1 MYKIHSIFYSL
12 QCEGSFSGTP
22 MIFIR
27 FAGCNLMCEWCDTE
41 YEKVSIEFDAVELVT
56 GIKKL
61 YPQCK
66 RVCLTGGEPL
76 LQYDKSL
83 MKALYDENYK
93 VHVETNGTIK
103 IKHPVDWLT
112 VSPKS
117 DKSWIQRIGNELK
130 VIWKGE
136 EKEELEHYFSESHF
150 NKYFL
155 QPCYPWLNIS
165 KISCYNPA
173 ENREKLKKLID
184 IIKGDTRWNLSLQIQ
199 RLIDVK

>member
-12 QCEGSFSGTP
+12 QCEGSWSGTP

-41 YEKVSIEFDAVELVT
+41 YEAVSSIIFDAVELVT

-76 LQYDKSL
+76 LQYDESL
-83 MKALYDENYK
+83 MKVLYDEDYK

-103 IKHPVDWLT
+103 IQHWVNWLT

-117 DKSWIQRIGNELK
+117 DKSWIQRYGNELK

-136 EKEELEHYFSESHF
+136 EKEELEHYFSDSDF
-150 NKYFL
+150 DKYFL
-155 QPCYPWLNIS
+155 QPCYPWLMIPG
-165 KISCYNPA
+165 YNQDK
-173 ENREKLKKLID
+173 EKLKKLID
-184 IIKGDTRWNLSLQIQ
+184 IIKGDLRWNLSLQIQ